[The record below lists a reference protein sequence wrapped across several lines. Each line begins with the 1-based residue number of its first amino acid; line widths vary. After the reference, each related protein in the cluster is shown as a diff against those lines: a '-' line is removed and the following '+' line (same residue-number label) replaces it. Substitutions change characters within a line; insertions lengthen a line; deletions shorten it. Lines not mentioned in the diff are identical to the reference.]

1 MGVVFIASIAYRSVS
16 RSSEAAI
23 KTEKSENDQR
33 FDLTRQK
40 DSKDIP
46 I

>member
-33 FDLTRQK
+33 FDLTSRRTLK
-40 DSKDIP
+40 GIP
-46 I
+46 V